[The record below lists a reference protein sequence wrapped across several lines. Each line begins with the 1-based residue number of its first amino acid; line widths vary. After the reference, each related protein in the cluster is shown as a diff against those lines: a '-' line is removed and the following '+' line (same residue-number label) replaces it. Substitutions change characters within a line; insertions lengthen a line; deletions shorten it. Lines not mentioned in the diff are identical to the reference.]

1 MKLNKYAETLKWLA
15 LSLIIS
21 VALCIFLR
29 NEIIGTSSVMIN
41 EVLKTLIT
49 LFGTMLGFVLTLMA
63 IVISLIDKRLIKN
76 MVKSG
81 HYNNLLM
88 SSKLLSLLYFT
99 SITIY
104 LIALMVVNRQSTI
117 FLISISATLVTA
129 IYSLRTAYKF
139 FQIFKH
145 IEPNKELIP
154 EEKLS

>member
-81 HYNNLLM
+81 HYDNLLM
-88 SSKLLSLLYFT
+88 SSKLLSLLYFI
-99 SITIY
+99 SIAIY
-104 LIALMVVNRQSTI
+104 LVALMVTVRQPSA
-117 FLISISATLVTA
+117 FLISIGATLITA

-145 IEPNKELIP
+145 IEPNK
-154 EEKLS
+154 

>member
-1 MKLNKYAETLKWLA
+1 M
-15 LSLIIS
+15 SLIIS
-21 VALCIFLR
+21 VALCIPLY
-29 NEIIGTSSVMIN
+29 NEILNTSSIMIN

-88 SSKLLSLLYFT
+88 SSKLLSLLYFI
-99 SITIY
+99 SIAIY
-104 LIALMVVNRQSTI
+104 LVALMVTVRQPSA
-117 FLISISATLVTA
+117 FLISIGATLITA

-145 IEPNKELIP
+145 IEPNK
-154 EEKLS
+154 

>member
-1 MKLNKYAETLKWLA
+1 MKLNKYAEILKWLV

-21 VALCIFLR
+21 VALCILLY
-29 NEIIGTSSVMIN
+29 NEILNTSSIMIN

-88 SSKLLSLLYFT
+88 SSKLLSLLYFI
-99 SITIY
+99 SIAIY
-104 LIALMVVNRQSTI
+104 LIALMVTVRQPSA
-117 FLISISATLVTA
+117 FLISIGATLITA

-145 IEPNKELIP
+145 IEPNK
-154 EEKLS
+154 

>member
-1 MKLNKYAETLKWLA
+1 MKSNRYAEISIWLVI
-15 LSLIIS
+15 SLAVS
-21 VALCIFLR
+21 VTVCFVFYNGIVDIAPP
-29 NEIIGTSSVMIN
+29 MMN

-88 SSKLLSLLYFT
+88 SSKTLSLLYFV

-104 LIALMVVNRQSTI
+104 LIALMFTESQSPV
-117 FLISISATLVTA
+117 FLLSIGATVFVA

-145 IEPNKELIP
+145 IDPDKI
-154 EEKLS
+154 

>member
-29 NEIIGTSSVMIN
+29 NEIIGISSVMIN

-81 HYNNLLM
+81 HYDNLLM
-88 SSKLLSLLYFT
+88 SSKLLSLLYFI
-99 SITIY
+99 SIAIY
-104 LIALMVVNRQSTI
+104 LVALMVTVRQPSA
-117 FLISISATLVTA
+117 FLISIGATLITA

-145 IEPNKELIP
+145 IEPNK
-154 EEKLS
+154 

>member
-1 MKLNKYAETLKWLA
+1 MKSNKYAETIKWLA
-15 LSLIIS
+15 LSLVIS
-21 VALCIFLR
+21 VALCAFLY
-29 NEIIGTSSVMIN
+29 NEILSTSSVMIN

-88 SSKLLSLLYFT
+88 SSKLLSLLYFI
-99 SITIY
+99 SIAIY
-104 LIALMVVNRQSTI
+104 LVALMVTVRQSFI
-117 FLISISATLVTA
+117 FLISIGATLVTA
-129 IYSLRTAYKF
+129 MYSLRTAYKF

-145 IEPNKELIP
+145 IEPNK
-154 EEKLS
+154 

>member
-1 MKLNKYAETLKWLA
+1 MKSNKYAEIIKWLA
-15 LSLIIS
+15 LSLVIS
-21 VALCIFLR
+21 VALCAFLY
-29 NEIIGTSSVMIN
+29 NEILSTSSVMIN

-88 SSKLLSLLYFT
+88 SSKLLSLLYFI
-99 SITIY
+99 SIAIY
-104 LIALMVVNRQSTI
+104 LVALMVTVRQPSV
-117 FLISISATLVTA
+117 FLISIGATLITA
-129 IYSLRTAYKF
+129 MYSLRTAYKF

-145 IEPNKELIP
+145 IEPNK
-154 EEKLS
+154 

>member
-1 MKLNKYAETLKWLA
+1 MKSNKYAEILIWLT

-21 VALCIFLR
+21 VVLCAFLR
-29 NEIIGTSSVMIN
+29 NEILSTSSVMMN

-63 IVISLIDKRLIKN
+63 IVISLIDKRLIKK
-76 MVKSG
+76 MVQSG

-88 SSKLLSLLYFT
+88 SSKLLSLLYFI
-99 SITIY
+99 SIAIY
-104 LIALMVVNRQSTI
+104 LVALMVTVQQPYV
-117 FLISISATLVTA
+117 FLISIGATLITA

-145 IEPNKELIP
+145 IEPNK
-154 EEKLS
+154 

>member
-1 MKLNKYAETLKWLA
+1 MKSNKYAEILKWLA
-15 LSLIIS
+15 LSSIIS
-21 VALCIFLR
+21 VALCAFLYD
-29 NEIIGTSSVMIN
+29 EILSTSLDMSN

-81 HYNNLLM
+81 HYNNLLT
-88 SSKLLSLLYFT
+88 SSKLLSLLYFI

-104 LIALMVVNRQSTI
+104 LIALMITVRQPAA
-117 FLISISATLVTA
+117 FLVSIGATLTTA

-145 IEPNKELIP
+145 IEPNK
-154 EEKLS
+154 

>member
-1 MKLNKYAETLKWLA
+1 MKLNKYAEILKWLA

-21 VALCIFLR
+21 VALCILLY
-29 NEIIGTSSVMIN
+29 NEILNTSSIMIN

-88 SSKLLSLLYFT
+88 SSKLLSLLYFI
-99 SITIY
+99 SIAIY
-104 LIALMVVNRQSTI
+104 LVALMVTVRQPSA
-117 FLISISATLVTA
+117 FLISIGATLITA

-145 IEPNKELIP
+145 IEPNK
-154 EEKLS
+154 

>member
-81 HYNNLLM
+81 HYDNLLM
-88 SSKLLSLLYFT
+88 SSKLLSLLYFI
-99 SITIY
+99 SIAIY
-104 LIALMVVNRQSTI
+104 LVALMVTVRQTSA
-117 FLISISATLVTA
+117 FLISIGATLITA

-145 IEPNKELIP
+145 IEPNK
-154 EEKLS
+154 

>member
-1 MKLNKYAETLKWLA
+1 MKSNKYAEILIWLA
-15 LSLIIS
+15 LSLVIS
-21 VALCIFLR
+21 VALCAFLY
-29 NEIIGTSSVMIN
+29 NEILSTSLAMIN

-76 MVKSG
+76 MVQSG

-88 SSKLLSLLYFT
+88 SSKLLSLLYFI
-99 SITIY
+99 SIAIY
-104 LIALMVVNRQSTI
+104 LVALMVTDWQPI
-117 FLISISATLVTA
+117 MFLISIGATLFTA

-145 IEPNKELIP
+145 IEPNK
-154 EEKLS
+154 

>member
-1 MKLNKYAETLKWLA
+1 MKSNKYAEILIWLA
-15 LSLIIS
+15 LSLVIS
-21 VALCIFLR
+21 VALCAFLY
-29 NEIIGTSSVMIN
+29 NEILSTSPVMIN

-76 MVKSG
+76 MVQSG

-88 SSKLLSLLYFT
+88 SSKLLSLLYFI
-99 SITIY
+99 SIAIY
-104 LIALMVVNRQSTI
+104 LVALMVTDWQPI
-117 FLISISATLVTA
+117 MFLISIGATLFTA

-145 IEPNKELIP
+145 IEPNK
-154 EEKLS
+154 